1 MNSTVDRDR
10 ICNGS
15 GIRYSAPESL
25 DTHYTMLYTKQG
37 GDVHQEPGRG
47 VAQAG
52 EDSGTQTS
60 AESLRG
66 SFFRL
71 LPNLLNLP
79 AELNPGPGPP
89 TKAAPRFRGITKHKR
104 TQRYEAHFWEQKKQV
119 YLGSFQHEVHAAKCH
134 DIMALR
140 CKGLACDALNFPAE
154 TYRCMFH
161 LIEAMTQDD
170 IVAELRHH
178 SKDQAAKL
186 RAGAEAAAPARPA
199 PGKARATP
207 SPASPAA
214 PHTPTAQQQP
224 LHAVSYL
231 SADLLPRTLV
241 LEASAESAPAPSLG
255 AHTHAPAT
263 SSLLGKRGLAALG
276 GFDEAWDALEMEE
289 LWSDMDDS
297 ILTLDS
303 LEQSFMYRGG
313 PPSLDPL
320 EHIDG
325 TALFLPAEL
334 RPPGAEGAGGRTGG
348 VPRLMRAGPGG
359 LTVSIGSGQGLKRHD
374 SSLSGLSQSGEHSTQ
389 SMTPS
394 QVYRGVP
401 LSASHD
407 PAQTS

>member
-1 MNSTVDRDR
+1 
-10 ICNGS
+10 
-15 GIRYSAPESL
+15 
-25 DTHYTMLYTKQG
+25 MLYTKQG

-60 AESLRG
+60 AESL
-66 SFFRL
+66 
-71 LPNLLNLP
+71 P
-79 AELNPGPGPP
+79 ELNPGPGPP

-161 LIEAMTQDD
+161 LIEAMTQ
-170 IVAELRHH
+170 VGWLAECYHW
-178 SKDQAAKL
+178 
-186 RAGAEAAAPARPA
+186 
-199 PGKARATP
+199 
-207 SPASPAA
+207 
-214 PHTPTAQQQP
+214 P